1 MSIILGAALLPP
13 LFLMWKVYQND
24 TIEKEPTGLLVRIF
38 IFGMIST
45 IPAMILE
52 VIGQAVLEG
61 VLGIPGGR
69 IFNLLMYFNI
79 YFFY

>member
-38 IFGMIST
+38 IFGMISVFVVSKFLKKHSFT
-45 IPAMILE
+45 PI
-52 VIGQAVLEG
+52 VIYRIIF
-61 VLGIPGGR
+61 GISVW
-69 IFNLLMYFNI
+69 FL
-79 YFFY
+79 